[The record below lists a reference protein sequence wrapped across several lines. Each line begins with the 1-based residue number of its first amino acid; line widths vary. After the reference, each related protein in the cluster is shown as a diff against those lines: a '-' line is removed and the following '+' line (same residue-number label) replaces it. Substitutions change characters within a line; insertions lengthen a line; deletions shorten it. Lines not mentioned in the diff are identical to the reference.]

1 MMYRYLSNENTQ
13 IVYSS
18 KMVLMHAAMG
28 QFSLNNKEKRA
39 RPQACKEFQ
48 IIEISWGKLV
58 SLSHPFSVM
67 RTVSS
72 ILIPPTPGM

>member
-1 MMYRYLSNENTQ
+1 MKIHRLS
-13 IVYSS
+13 IRL
-18 KMVLMHAAMG
+18 KWCLCVLPWGSFHY
-28 QFSLNNKEKRA
+28 NNKEKRA

-48 IIEISWGKLV
+48 IIVISWGKLV

-72 ILIPPTPGM
+72 ILMPPTPGM